1 MRRRTFDWLMSTGG
15 IVVTVFL
22 IVAGVL
28 LFAGYKF
35 ADNNV
40 QKQLSAQKI
49 FFPPS
54 GSEAITS
61 LPATDRPFVAKYGG
75 QQLVNGAQA
84 EAYADHFIAVHLKEI
99 GGGQTYA
106 QLSGKA
112 LTQPNNAAL
121 QGQVQTVFRGET
133 LRGLLL
139 NAFAFWKLGQIA
151 KLAMFIVFIL
161 AGMMGFLTI
170 LGFWHLRKVTP
181 EQELIAPPVELH
193 RASA

>member
-22 IVAGVL
+22 IVGGIL

-40 QKQLSAQKI
+40 RTQLAAQKI
-49 FFPPS
+49 FFPPA

-61 LPATDRPFVAKYGG
+61 LPKADQPFMVKYAG
-75 QQLVNGAQA
+75 QQLTNGAQA
-84 EAYADHFIAVHLKEI
+84 EVWADHFIAVHLKEI

-112 LTQPNNAAL
+112 LAEPNNTKL
-121 QGQVQTVFRGET
+121 QDQVATIFRGET

-151 KLAMFIVFIL
+151 KLGMFVVFIL
-161 AGMMGFLTI
+161 AGLMGLLTV

-181 EQELIAPPVELH
+181 EAELQAPSLQLH